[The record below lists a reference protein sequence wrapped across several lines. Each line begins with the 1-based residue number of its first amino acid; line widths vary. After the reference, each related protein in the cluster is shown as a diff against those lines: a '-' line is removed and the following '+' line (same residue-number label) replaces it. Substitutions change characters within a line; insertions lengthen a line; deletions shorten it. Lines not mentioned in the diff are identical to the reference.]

1 MSCNKHQICRESQ
14 HTTISSPILMSSHS
28 PMQVDP
34 FGMTAFTPL
43 PQTTNPSFPPTK
55 PQRHYQNVDPVCVSS
70 NPFVPKYKGPA
81 ALPQSSND
89 PPTSPNLLSFSPF
102 QHFPSNNLV
111 PLRVGDTHGQAR
123 TAVNYDVTGHMTT
136 TITNDMSGLAAL
148 QQMIQEYHKNLK
160 CLDAISSGPS
170 TAIGDSL
177 GEVRASL
184 LSGLAKLQNIHQQ
197 ILLQHQRQS
206 TRSHPETMTPSP
218 VLHHTQSIKS
228 DHQFHNQSIKSHHQH
243 HNQSIQ
249 HFPVKSDQFKSSQD
263 EIVALMPVLSSPSS
277 LQHLADNQQHH
288 SISLLQLFEEN
299 RRLIEDEG
307 CSWFHGRLSYQ
318 G

>member
-14 HTTISSPILMSSHS
+14 HTSISSPIIMSSHS

-43 PQTTNPSFPPTK
+43 PQTTNPSFSPTK
-55 PQRHYQNVDPVCVSS
+55 PQRLYQNVDPVCVSS

-81 ALPQSSND
+81 ALPTMDN
-89 PPTSPNLLSFSPF
+89 
-102 QHFPSNNLV
+102 
-111 PLRVGDTHGQAR
+111 HGQAR

-136 TITNDMSGLAAL
+136 TITNDMSGISAL

-160 CLDAISSGPS
+160 CLDAIGSDPS

-218 VLHHTQSIKS
+218 VLHHIQSIKS

-249 HFPVKSDQFKSSQD
+249 HFLAKTDQFKSSQD

-318 G
+318 R